1 MLQLR
6 CLLCEY
12 SISVVVQVITPGAA
26 CTLCMQQT
34 PRSHTD
40 SLKSRAQLTAAR
52 SAERRM
58 VSTRRTSQPEVDE
71 AAGGSSKS
79 GRRLSE
85 IQKPTARRTRASQD
99 AGIEPG
105 AAGAAAKKGA
115 EPEVATDEDSAPDS
129 NDDSADGGEVEEQR
143 GVSKAAAA
151 ADVPAAKSGK
161 GKAKAVV
168 SKSKPAAAAAD
179 ASLLQAAAKA
189 AAAVKTATKA
199 PKPPAQHAKRGAA
212 AAPNAAAAA
221 TIAAPAQAKAD
232 EQEHKEEKEEEDEEV
247 TPPAT
252 AAPAPATTKATG
264 APVQRQGPSEPPVD
278 VVATPVAAAT
288 ATDAAAA
295 APAAAAPKFHYEFM
309 GPWGPIFIMLVL
321 PLVVLGLAQA
331 CTSDFCIDGAF
342 ISSTLASFDKQQ
354 LSRERLVPLLHTAKA
369 VLSTFFSS
377 VLTLPAAGIFFS
389 WMALQVVLER
399 LLPAEVV
406 AGVPLA
412 DGSKL
417 KYRINGHLVF
427 WVTLLLVGYA
437 FPTLHTVTTTGS
449 SGVVDS
455 ELGEEQQQQQQIVH
469 TMWQLGRFPLE
480 VLYDR
485 FTELAAVACLFSA
498 ALSIALY
505 AASKRSKQVA
515 LAAPG
520 TSDFL
525 PYDLFMGR
533 ELNPRFSSSSSSTF
547 DLKFFCEL
555 RPGLIGWTVLNIGM
569 LYKQLALQGAVS
581 PSMLFVV
588 LAQGMYVWDALY
600 NERSVLTTMDITS
613 DGFGFML
620 AFGDLAWVPFTYS
633 LQAKYLVDHTPQ
645 LPLWHYALVVVL
657 HCVGY
662 ALFRGANSQKDLF
675 RRDPTA
681 AGVSHLQFMQTQR
694 GTKLLTS
701 GYWGLARKID
711 SAATAAVTNYMR
723 ACALLKVTSNSDH
736 LSVKHV
742 RQRWLSANKNGVLV
756 LFTACVLDHLLRQ

>member
-1 MLQLR
+1 
-6 CLLCEY
+6 
-12 SISVVVQVITPGAA
+12 
-26 CTLCMQQT
+26 
-34 PRSHTD
+34 
-40 SLKSRAQLTAAR
+40 
-52 SAERRM
+52 M

-71 AAGGSSKS
+71 AAGGSSRS

-99 AGIEPG
+99 AGIETG

-129 NDDSADGGEVEEQR
+129 NDDSADGGEVQEQR

-161 GKAKAVV
+161 GKAKAVA

-212 AAPNAAAAA
+212 AAPKPAAATAAAAA
-221 TIAAPAQAKAD
+221 AAPLAEEKAD

-247 TPPAT
+247 TPCAT
-252 AAPAPATTKATG
+252 AAPAPATTRATG

-278 VVATPVAAAT
+278 VVPAAA
-288 ATDAAAA
+288 AAIDAAAA
-295 APAAAAPKFHYEFM
+295 APVAAAAPKFHYEFM

-331 CTSDFCIDGAF
+331 CTQDFCIDRAF

-354 LSRERLVPLLHTAKA
+354 LSRERLVPLLHSAKA

-455 ELGEEQQQQQQIVH
+455 ELGEEQQQQQQIVY
-469 TMWQLGRFPLE
+469 TVWQLGRFPLE

-520 TSDFL
+520 TSGFL

-533 ELNPRFSSSSSSTF
+533 ELNPRFSSSSSSSTF

-569 LYKQLALQGAVS
+569 LCKQLALQGALS

-620 AFGDLAWVPFTYS
+620 VFGDLAWVPFTYS

-681 AGVSHLQFMQTQR
+681 AGVSHLKFMQTQR

-701 GYWGLARKID
+701 GYWGLARKV
-711 SAATAAVTNYMR
+711 SLCY
-723 ACALLKVTSNSDH
+723 
-736 LSVKHV
+736 
-742 RQRWLSANKNGVLV
+742 
-756 LFTACVLDHLLRQ
+756 